1 MKLYLKEFYSPWIIG
16 TKSQLAS
23 TFNKLFGFGTQ
34 YSEVFDII
42 ILDTFCYPGSSI
54 LKYAAYTDKPIN
66 GKIKFIVDHDAE
78 VIYHTDHENQ
88 KATLP
93 AIYFKDNYLILFYFD

>member
-23 TFNKLFGFGTQ
+23 TFNKLLEQ
-34 YSEVFDII
+34 YDESEFDVDIKII
-42 ILDTFCYPGSSI
+42 DTFVSSYSRI
-54 LKYAAYTDKPIN
+54 LGYAAFTNNPIN
-66 GKIKFIVDHDAE
+66 EKITFVVDHDAE
-78 VIYHTDHENQ
+78 VIYHKDHENQ

-93 AIYFKDNYLILFYFD
+93 TIYFKDNYLILFYFD